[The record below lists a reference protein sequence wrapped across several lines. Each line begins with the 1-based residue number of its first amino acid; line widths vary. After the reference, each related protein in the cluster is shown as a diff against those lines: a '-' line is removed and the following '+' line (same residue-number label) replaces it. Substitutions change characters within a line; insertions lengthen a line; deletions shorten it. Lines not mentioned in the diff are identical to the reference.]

1 MCAQATHFHEV
12 FLDFLLEH
20 FPDVYDYTMKNFYE
34 KSSENRIDNGK
45 IRNAMYSIKHVVY
58 FIEWLNSV
66 EKR

>member
-12 FLDFLLEH
+12 FLDFLSEH
-20 FPDVYDYTMKNFYE
+20 LPDVYDYTMKNFYD

-58 FIEWLNSV
+58 FIEWLNTI